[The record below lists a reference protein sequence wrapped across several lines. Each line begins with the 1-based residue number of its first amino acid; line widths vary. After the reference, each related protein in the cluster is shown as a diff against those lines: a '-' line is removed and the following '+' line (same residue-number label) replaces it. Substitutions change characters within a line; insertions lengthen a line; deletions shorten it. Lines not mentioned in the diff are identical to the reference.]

1 MCTETKEEKVLF
13 CINSSYLPDD
23 VKQELINYVKSHN
36 DASIRAAFRLGQMDM
51 RESAVTAIRDTAPD
65 REGRCQSCTMHVAA
79 VVEFLEVI

>member
-1 MCTETKEEKVLF
+1 MCTETKEETVLF

-51 RESAVTAIRDTAPD
+51 RESAAAAIIDTASEWD
-65 REGRCQSCTMHVAA
+65 GRCRVYTMAA
-79 VVEFLEVI
+79 MVEHLEVI